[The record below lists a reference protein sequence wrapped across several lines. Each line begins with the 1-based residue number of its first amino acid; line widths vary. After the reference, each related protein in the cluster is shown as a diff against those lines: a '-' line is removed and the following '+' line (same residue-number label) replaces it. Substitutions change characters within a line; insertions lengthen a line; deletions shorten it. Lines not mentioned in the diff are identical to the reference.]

1 MSEENKTNEPKKD
14 DAAENEDTPTSAKD
28 AICSS
33 APDKEKC
40 EEFVEKRLGE
50 ASNNIDRRS

>member
-1 MSEENKTNEPKKD
+1 MADEQKNTSSEKEAESTSPAA
-14 DAAENEDTPTSAKD
+14 DAL
-28 AICSS
+28 CSN

-50 ASNNIDRRS
+50 ASNNIDRTSK